1 MNRVR
6 QILVFLMV
14 LMLSGW
20 SSTGVMAQQ
29 TGQWVSLGPAPSR
42 MSVLNNWANV
52 EGMTK
57 DGNPCVG
64 AMNIV
69 LEDPAHAGVLYVGTA
84 NGGVW
89 KSVNGGSSWTPLT
102 DRLSSL
108 SIGGM
113 TFDRSNPSNL
123 YIGFGKQ
130 SNYSESGGPLN
141 SIKLSTDGG
150 TTWTSP
156 DTNNVL
162 VGRDVTRMLADGNN
176 ILVGIK
182 NPGKDEKGFYR
193 ETGLYRT
200 TNGGADFAMV
210 KTASGLAAGIVDDL
224 KYDPGYN
231 GTSNR
236 SVYAAVR
243 NSDASAGVY
252 KSDDSGAT
260 WKRLSTIPTAGAA
273 TERILLSTTGNVIA
287 AMVVNGTEAAATT
300 IYRSIDGGATWTS
313 MAQPVTQDYDPVNKL
328 NQQGLFPGG
337 QYNNA
342 ALYID
347 PSNPNIVYVSGDR
360 QPGDLNGTN
369 ANSIGAKQYSGRI
382 FRGIYDPKTGQTTWE
397 PLTHSGTLSNSS
409 PHADSRSIFIDS
421 TGRLIQTDD
430 GGIYARSNPQ
440 GKGDWTSMNGN
451 IAVSEVD
458 SASWNPLAN
467 RAVIG
472 MQDNGSAYQIIAGGT
487 WGSINGGDGGTNA
500 VNFQTYASSGT
511 AVIYASYQYL
521 GGLLRFRMDSKGDPI
536 TASKTS
542 LGPYI
547 NEGGVKT
554 YLRENTSLVPFY
566 PTLTLNRTDQTRI
579 AIGGLGLFIGQ
590 DDPTVEVSDPK
601 QYEIAMSQLVTPK
614 QIADTGIYNAGFGTV
629 VYGALDRPGAIA
641 AGLGNAMVGD
651 RSAASMESDK
661 YYGQIWYSDDAE
673 TTAAVRLT
681 NVEMAG
687 GKRTYYIQ
695 TVVFDGKTGS
705 KNLYA
710 TDAFRVLRGTRNSDA
725 TLYDFDDI
733 GSTLPANFIYRRA
746 LEYVSF
752 NGVNALLAGG
762 AHSTTT
768 DTDVNPLYY
777 TVDPA
782 TYNGATWT
790 ALGKLLPNAPVMY
803 LHYSD
808 LDDVLLVATL
818 GRGVFAMYDLT
829 TLFPQATTLTF
840 GKGDND
846 SFPGAE
852 LLTDGTPA
860 GGGASFS
867 RPLIKTGAGTLTLP
881 NAAATYTG
889 GTQFNGGIIA
899 AYQDAS
905 FGPAGNWTFNGG
917 ELKYLASFN
926 SSRTITLQAGG
937 GTFDTNGFNST
948 LSGIISGSGALT
960 KNGGGVLTLTK
971 DNTYTGD
978 TTINAGTLEVNNPN
992 KVTGSGTGTGNV
1004 TVGEA
1009 GILSGTGRVAGN
1021 VYNYG
1026 RQNPGNSV
1034 GKLTIG
1040 GTYFQKSSGVLDIE
1054 ISSTEND
1061 VLEVEGNVSLN
1072 GALKTILL
1080 NGYRPDLGD
1089 SFTIVTAKGVSG
1101 HFSSLDTAINAAGT
1115 LYFKPKYSLNQ
1126 VDIVLERDYAFN
1138 LQKRGFSSNQ
1148 QSVGMMLNSVANT
1161 AAGHS
1166 GDLDTVLS
1174 AIDNLATDSQLA
1186 AALDQ
1191 IAPRGD
1197 LTQAVM
1203 SYNGATM
1210 QTGNITGRLSD
1221 LRAGATGINLQNLS
1235 LKLEQDE
1242 TLNRYGKPIVLA
1254 FNSEGLPPVEVFK
1267 TDISRNLGFFIRGN
1281 GTFGELKTD
1290 STNSF
1295 QNYGIT
1301 FGGDYRFSPTFV
1313 AGIMGGY
1320 NRGKSDLDAI
1330 GSSATATTFSVGAY
1344 GTYYHGGFY
1353 LDGQVNYGWDNVS
1366 KDRRIVFPGI
1376 NRTAASDQKGRLLT
1390 FAGGAGYDIPVQN
1403 WILTPMFSTEYVRL
1417 ATEDYT
1423 ESGADAL
1430 NLTVAGQSTKL
1441 LQGHAGGSVAYVW
1454 KTDRMTLT
1462 PRVWALY
1469 GHEFDRDDQAVVTA
1483 RLAMGGSSFT
1493 TAVASPDRDFV
1504 TLGAQAVLTLP
1515 PDKSLYVSFS
1525 GQIGQSNYANYN
1537 IGGGF
1542 RITF

>member
-1 MNRVR
+1 M
-6 QILVFLMV
+6 
-14 LMLSGW
+14 MLC
-20 SSTGVMAQQ
+20 TAVPAQEI
-29 TGQWVSLGPAPSR
+29 GSWVSLGPAPSR
-42 MSVLNNWANV
+42 MSALNDWMNV

-57 DGNPCVG
+57 DGNACVG
-64 AMNIV
+64 AMNIT
-69 LEDPAHAGVLYVGTA
+69 LEDPARAGVLYVGTA

-89 KSVNGGSSWTPLT
+89 KSVDSGTSWTPLT

-108 SIGGM
+108 SIGDM
-113 TFDRSNPSNL
+113 TFDRSKSSNL

-130 SNYSESGGPLN
+130 SNYASSGGPLN

-156 DTNNVL
+156 DTKNVL

-182 NPGKDEKGFYR
+182 NPSTG

-200 TNGGADFAMV
+200 TDGGANLAVV
-210 KTASGLAAGIVDDL
+210 KTGSGLAAGIVDDL
-224 KYDPGYN
+224 KYDAAYN
-231 GTSNR
+231 GTTNR
-236 SVYAAVR
+236 SVYATVR
-243 NSDASAGVY
+243 NSEASAGVY

-260 WKRLSTIPTAGAA
+260 WKRLSTIPTAGAGSQ
-273 TERILLSTTGNVIA
+273 RILLSTTGNVIA
-287 AMVVNGTEAAATT
+287 AMVVNGKEAAATT
-300 IYRSIDGGATWTS
+300 IYRSIDGGANWTS
-313 MAQPVTQDYDPVNKL
+313 MAQPVTQDYESDNKL

-347 PSNPNIVYVSGDR
+347 PKYPNIVYVSGDR
-360 QPGDLNGTN
+360 QPGDFNGTN

-382 FRGIYDPKTGQTTWE
+382 FRGVYDPNTGKTTWE

-440 GKGDWTSMNGN
+440 GKGDWTSMNGT

-467 RAVIG
+467 RAVSG
-472 MQDNGSAYQIIAGGT
+472 MQDNGSAYQITAGGT

-500 VNFQTYASSGT
+500 VNYKTFASSGT
-511 AVIYASYQYL
+511 AVIYASTQYL
-521 GGLLRFRMDSKGDPI
+521 GGLLRFRMDSKGNPI
-536 TASKTS
+536 IASKTNLS
-542 LGPYI
+542 PYI
-547 NEGGVKT
+547 EVGVAKTKT
-554 YLRENTSLVPFY
+554 YISDNKSLVPFY
-566 PTLTLNRTDQTRI
+566 PTLTLNRLDQARV
-579 AIGGLGLFIGQ
+579 AIGGLGLFVGQ
-590 DDPTVEVSDPK
+590 DDPSVEESNPK
-601 QYEIAMSQLVTPK
+601 LTLELQMTQLVTPK
-614 QIADTGIYNAGFGTV
+614 QITDTGITNLGFGSV
-629 VYGALDRPGAIA
+629 VYGATDRTRAIV
-641 AGLGNAMVGD
+641 AGVGD
-651 RSAASMESDK
+651 AMYGDQPTSYMESQK

-681 NVEMAG
+681 NVEQAG
-687 GKRTYYIQ
+687 GKRTYNIQ
-695 TVVFDGKTGS
+695 TVMFDGKTGS

-710 TDAFRVLRGTRNSDA
+710 ADAFRILRGTRNSNA

-733 GSTLPANFIYRRA
+733 GGTLPGRFIYRRA
-746 LEYVSF
+746 LEYVAS

-762 AHSTTT
+762 AHSSTT

-782 TYNGATWT
+782 TYNGTTWT
-790 ALGKLLPNAPVMY
+790 ALGKLLPNAPVMS

-829 TLFPQATTLTF
+829 TQFPQATTLTF
-840 GKGDND
+840 GKADND
-846 SFPGAE
+846 SSPVAA

-889 GTQFNGGIIA
+889 GTQLNGGVIA

-917 ELKYLASFN
+917 ALKYLASFD
-926 SSRTITLQAGG
+926 STRAITLNAGG
-937 GTFDTNGFNST
+937 GAFDTNGFNSN
-948 LSGIISGSGALT
+948 LSGVISGSGALT
-960 KNGGGVLTLTK
+960 KNGSGILTLTK
-971 DNTYTGD
+971 DNTYTGN
-978 TTINAGTLEVNNPN
+978 TTINAGTLAVNNPN

-1004 TVGEA
+1004 TVGESGTLA
-1009 GILSGTGRVAGN
+1009 GTGRVAGN

-1040 GTYFQKSSGVLDIE
+1040 GTYSQESSGDLDIE
-1054 ISSTEND
+1054 ISSTEYD
-1061 VLEVEGNVSLN
+1061 VLKVEGNVSLN
-1072 GALKTILL
+1072 GGLKTILL

-1089 SFTIVTAKGVSG
+1089 SLTIVTAGGVSG
-1101 HFSSLDTAINAAGT
+1101 NFSSLDTAINASGT
-1115 LYFKPKYSLNQ
+1115 LYFKPKYFLNQ

-1138 LQKRGFSSNQ
+1138 LQNRGFSSNQ
-1148 QSVGMMLNSVANT
+1148 QSVGLMLNSVANT
-1161 AAGHS
+1161 VAGLS
-1166 GDLDTVLS
+1166 GDLNTVLS
-1174 AIDNLATDSQLA
+1174 AIDTLATDSQMA
-1186 AALDQ
+1186 AAMDQ

-1197 LTQAVM
+1197 LGQAVM
-1203 SYNGATM
+1203 SYNGAIM

-1254 FNSEGLPPVEVFK
+1254 FNSEDLPAVEVFK

-1301 FGGDYRFSPTFV
+1301 FGGDYRFSPTLV

-1330 GSSATATTFSVGAY
+1330 GSRATVTTLSVGAY
-1344 GTYYHGGFY
+1344 GTYYNGGFY
-1353 LDGQVNYGWDNVS
+1353 LDGQVNYGWNNVA

-1390 FAGGAGYDIPVQN
+1390 FAGGTGYDIPVKN
-1403 WILTPMFSTEYVRL
+1403 WILTPMFSMEYVRL

-1423 ESGADAL
+1423 ESGAGAL

-1454 KTDRMTLT
+1454 KTDKVTLT

-1469 GHEFDRDDQAVVTA
+1469 GHEFDRDDQASVTA
-1483 RLAMGGSSFT
+1483 RLAMGSSSFT
-1493 TAVASPDRDFV
+1493 TAVASPDRNFV

-1515 PDKSLYVSFS
+1515 QDKSLYVSFS
-1525 GQIGQSNYANYN
+1525 SQMGQSNYATYN
-1537 IGGGF
+1537 VGGGF
-1542 RITF
+1542 RMTF

>member
-1 MNRVR
+1 M
-6 QILVFLMV
+6 
-14 LMLSGW
+14 MLC
-20 SSTGVMAQQ
+20 TAVPAQEL
-29 TGQWVSLGPAPSR
+29 GSWVSLGPAPSR
-42 MSVLNNWANV
+42 MSALNDWMNV

-57 DGNPCVG
+57 DGNACVG
-64 AMNIV
+64 AMNIT
-69 LEDPAHAGVLYVGTA
+69 LEDPARAGVLYVGTA

-89 KSVNGGSSWTPLT
+89 KSVNGGATWTPLT

-108 SIGGM
+108 SIGDM
-113 TFDRSNPSNL
+113 TFDRSKPSNL

-130 SNYSESGGPLN
+130 SNYASSGGPLN

-210 KTASGLAAGIVDDL
+210 TTTCGLAAGIVDDL

-236 SVYAAVR
+236 SVYATVR

-260 WKRLSTIPTAGAA
+260 WKCLSTIPTAGADSQ
-273 TERILLSTTGNVIA
+273 RILLSTTGNVIA
-287 AMVVNGTEAAATT
+287 AMVVNGKEAAATT
-300 IYRSIDGGATWTS
+300 IYRSIDGGTIWTS
-313 MAQPVTQDYDPVNKL
+313 MAQPVTQDYDEDKKL
-328 NQQGLFPGG
+328 SPRGLFPGG
-337 QYNNA
+337 QFNNA

-360 QPGDLNGTN
+360 QPGDFDGTN

-382 FRGIYDPKTGQTTWE
+382 FRGVYDPKTGQTTWE

-430 GGIYARSNPQ
+430 GGIYARNNPQ

-467 RAVIG
+467 RAISG
-472 MQDNGSAYQIIAGGT
+472 MQDNGSAYQITAGGT

-500 VNFQTYASSGT
+500 INYKTYASSGT
-511 AVIYASYQYL
+511 AVIYASTQFL
-521 GGLLRFRMDSKGDPI
+521 GGLLRFRMDSKGNPI
-536 TASKTS
+536 IASKTS

-547 NEGGVKT
+547 NVGGVKT
-554 YLRENTSLVPFY
+554 YLGDNKSLVPFY

-579 AIGGLGLFIGQ
+579 AIGGLGLFVGQ
-590 DDPTVEVSDPK
+590 DDVSVEVSDPK
-601 QYEIAMSQLVTPK
+601 QWYEIAMTQLVTPK
-614 QIADTGIYNAGFGTV
+614 QITDTGISNEGFGTV
-629 VYGALDRPGAIA
+629 AYGASDRPRAIV
-641 AGLGNAMVGD
+641 AGLGDAMYGD
-651 RSAASMESDK
+651 QSAAYMESQK

-673 TTAAVRLT
+673 ATAAVRLT
-681 NVEMAG
+681 NVEQAG
-687 GKRTYYIQ
+687 GNRTYNIQ

-710 TDAFRVLRGTRNSDA
+710 ADAFRILRGTRNSNPT

-733 GSTLPANFIYRRA
+733 GSTLPGRFIYRRA
-746 LEYVSF
+746 LEYVSS

-762 AHSTTT
+762 AHKSTT

-782 TYNGATWT
+782 TYNGTTWT
-790 ALGKLLPNAPVMY
+790 ALGKLLPNAPVMS

-808 LDDVLLVATL
+808 LDDVLMVATL
-818 GRGVFAMYDLT
+818 GRGVFALFDLT
-829 TLFPQATTLTF
+829 TQFPQATTLTF
-840 GKGDND
+840 GKADND
-846 SFPGAE
+846 SFPVAA

-860 GGGASFS
+860 GGGVSFS

-881 NAAATYTG
+881 NAATTYTG
-889 GTQFNGGIIA
+889 GTQFNDGVIA

-917 ELKYLASFN
+917 MLKYLASFD
-926 SSRTITLQAGG
+926 SSRSVNLSTG
-937 GTFDTNGFNST
+937 GTFDTNGFNAT
-948 LSGIISGSGALT
+948 LSGVISGSGALT
-960 KNGGGVLTLTK
+960 KNGGGILTLTK
-971 DNTYTGD
+971 DNTYSGD
-978 TTINAGTLEVNNPN
+978 TTINAGTLAVNNPN

-1004 TVGEA
+1004 TVAVNGQ
-1009 GILSGTGRVAGN
+1009 LTGTGRVAGN

-1040 GTYFQKSSGVLDIE
+1040 GTYYQENSGDLDIE
-1054 ISSTEND
+1054 ISSTEYD
-1061 VLEVEGNVSLN
+1061 VLEVAGSVSLN
-1072 GALKTILL
+1072 GSLKTILL

-1089 SFTIVTAKGVSG
+1089 SLTIVTANGVSG
-1101 HFSSLDTAINAAGT
+1101 HFSSLDTAINASGT

-1138 LQKRGFSSNQ
+1138 PQNRGFSSNQ
-1148 QSVGMMLNSVANT
+1148 QAVGVMLNSVANT
-1161 AAGHS
+1161 VAGLS
-1166 GDLDTVLS
+1166 GDLNTVLS
-1174 AIDNLATDSQLA
+1174 AIDNLATDSQA
-1186 AALDQ
+1186 AAAMDQ

-1197 LTQAVM
+1197 MGQAVM

-1254 FNSEGLPPVEVFK
+1254 FNSEGLPAVEVFK

-1301 FGGDYRFSPTFV
+1301 FGGDYRFSPTLV

-1320 NRGKSDLDAI
+1320 NRGKSDLDAT
-1330 GSSATATTFSVGAY
+1330 GSKATMTTLSVGAY
-1344 GTYYHGGFY
+1344 GTYYNGGFY
-1353 LDGQVNYGWDNVS
+1353 LDGQVNYGWNNVD
-1366 KDRRIVFPGI
+1366 KDRRIVFSGI

-1403 WILTPMFSTEYVRL
+1403 WILTPMFSMEYVRL

-1423 ESGADAL
+1423 ESGAGAL

-1454 KTDRMTLT
+1454 KTDKVTLT

-1469 GHEFDRDDQAVVTA
+1469 GHEFDRDDQASVTA
-1483 RLAMGGSSFT
+1483 RLAMGSSSFT

-1504 TLGAQAVLTLP
+1504 TLVAQAVLTLGQ
-1515 PDKSLYVSFS
+1515 DKSLYASFS
-1525 GQIGQSNYANYN
+1525 GQMGQSNYATYN
-1537 IGGGF
+1537 VGGGF
-1542 RITF
+1542 RMTF